1 MDKINGNMTIN
12 NLRFLTPWKQE
23 LFFINLQ
30 SSSLLQSLPSS
41 RLLLHRCLM
50 VRKERMN
57 MNYNMEN
64 IEYRLNQAERQEDE
78 REKIGTSRK
87 IMNGRS

>member
-1 MDKINGNMTIN
+1 MVERKDKV
-12 NLRFLTPWKQE
+12 
-23 LFFINLQ
+23 
-30 SSSLLQSLPSS
+30 
-41 RLLLHRCLM
+41 M

-87 IMNGRS
+87 IAVSPSKSHGSTVYQQEIR

>member
-1 MDKINGNMTIN
+1 MVERKDKV
-12 NLRFLTPWKQE
+12 
-23 LFFINLQ
+23 
-30 SSSLLQSLPSS
+30 
-41 RLLLHRCLM
+41 M

-87 IMNGRS
+87 IMNMNYESKKFQPSNGYLLLTCDLRRFKHYTGDTEGR